1 MPDMMRERTLAFL
14 AFSVAMAATPGPS
27 NALLTTTGAT
37 LGLRRGFPCLLGV
50 GLGMA
55 SMMFVVAFGLGSVIL
70 DHPAALAA
78 IRWCGVA
85 VLLWLAWR
93 IATARPEPVGS
104 GARTLGLLGAAA
116 FQWVNPKA
124 WLACASAT
132 ATFFDRRA
140 GSALAQSASI
150 ALLFM
155 AACLPSGLPWLAFG
169 AAMHRCLRSERAFRL
184 LSLALGALLAG
195 SAALVLW

>member
-1 MPDMMRERTLAFL
+1 MPDTILERPLAFL

-37 LGLRRGFPCLLGV
+37 LGLRRGLPCLLGV
-50 GLGMA
+50 GVGMA
-55 SMMFVVAFGLGSVIL
+55 SMMFIVAFGLGSVIL
-70 DHPAALAA
+70 DHPAILAA

-93 IATARPEPVGS
+93 IATARP
-104 GARTLGLLGAAA
+104 GAVDARARPLGLLGAAA

-124 WLACASAT
+124 WLACASAS
-132 ATFFDRRA
+132 AAFLDRRA
-140 GSALAQSASI
+140 GSALAQSAAI
-150 ALLFM
+150 ALLFL

-169 AAMHRCLRSERAFRL
+169 AMMHRWLRSERAFRV
-184 LSLALGALLAG
+184 LSIALGVLLAG